1 MSEPKCNVAVFQ
13 HSFFIISIV
22 AIVYWL
28 IFFSV
33 YEEGNS
39 QIHLFLS
46 VFSSP
51 RHHVLVR
58 LVGLS
63 PSPPPAF
70 NLVLVLPVLLLV
82 VVLELLLLL
91 LLSPPPPD
99 EQQLEED
106 VGHGAGEGRNSEGP
120 AGGNSTIQWNF
131 IVLTRTIIT
140 LSKNNI
146 RTSSCAKAP

>member
-1 MSEPKCNVAVFQ
+1 MKQYIPP
-13 HSFFIISIV
+13 
-22 AIVYWL
+22 
-28 IFFSV
+28 
-33 YEEGNS
+33 
-39 QIHLFLS
+39 
-46 VFSSP
+46 SSP

-91 LLSPPPPD
+91 LSPPPPD

-106 VGHGAGEGRNSEGP
+106 VGHGAGEGSNRERP
-120 AGGNSTIQWNF
+120 AGGNSEIQRNF

-146 RTSSCAKAP
+146 RP